1 MRCCSCPYRPML
13 SGYEPDECATDVC
26 ELVWEEN
33 EISEY
38 MYQGR
43 YEIGCKFNR
52 QTLDKRKKIVDEQW
66 QKQIKAWQEGKDTYY
81 G

>member
-1 MRCCSCPYRPML
+1 ML
-13 SGYEPDECATDVC
+13 SGYEPDECAVDVC

-38 MYQGR
+38 LYHGR